1 MVYIAVVVLLMLA
14 VIFTLTRERGTQSG
28 EVSEGDDA
36 LAADMAD
43 LVIEGRTKFLPAAS
57 HPVLGGALRELLDRL
72 GIDAEQV
79 LVNRG
84 FAHGPGA
91 IRTND
96 ESTRKLGLFDPAE
109 DMMQIVERALLVGIQ
124 LARADDDYA
133 GVGDGHQDL
142 ETLVRKA
149 EAIEMDL
156 FGDGKRDRYVIYGKA
171 ALVLQDMLQDERE
184 DARREVL
191 RGLLAMVDARINA
204 FQEELERSMAYIPEP
219 DTLRWGDRRDRQLY
233 YFKMGVTN
241 SLRRSGQLESLGKLY
256 RYRGVN
262 YDVLEAYDLAAQ
274 ECPQLFAADV
284 IGIDGLL
291 QMGTGEVRAL
301 AKKALPEG
309 GRR

>member
-14 VIFTLTRERGTQSG
+14 VIFALTRERETRGRGAPT
-28 EVSEGDDA
+28 GDDA

-43 LVIEGRTKFLPAAS
+43 LVIEGRKEHLPAVG
-57 HPVLGGALRELLDRL
+57 HPILGGALCELLDRL
-72 GIDAEQV
+72 GIEAEQV
-79 LVNRG
+79 LVDRG
-84 FAHGPGA
+84 FARGDGA
-91 IRTND
+91 IRAED
-96 ESTRKLGLFDPAE
+96 EKTRNLKVFDPAE
-109 DMMQIVERALLVGIQ
+109 NMIQVVERALLVGIQ

-133 GVGDGHQDL
+133 GVGDDHLDL
-142 ETLVRKA
+142 EALARKA

-156 FGDGKRDRYVIYGKA
+156 FGDGKRDRYVFYGKA

-184 DARREVL
+184 AARREVL
-191 RGLLAMVDARINA
+191 RGLLEMVDAEIDA
-204 FQEELERSMAYIPEP
+204 FQEELDRSMAHIPEP

-241 SLRRSGQLESLGKLY
+241 SLRRSGQLESLGHLY

-274 ECPQLFAADV
+274 DCPQLFAADV

-291 QMGTGEVRAL
+291 RLASGEVRAL
-301 AKKALPEG
+301 ARQSLSEG

>member
-1 MVYIAVVVLLMLA
+1 MVYIAVIVLLMLA
-14 VIFTLTRERGTQSG
+14 VIFTLTRERGTRG
-28 EVSEGDDA
+28 REIPEGDDA

-43 LVIEGRTKFLPAAS
+43 LVIEGRKEFLPVAS
-57 HPVLGGALRELLDRL
+57 HPVLEGVLRELMDRL
-72 GIDAEQV
+72 GIEAEQV

-84 FAHGPGA
+84 FA
-91 IRTND
+91 RTAGVTRVDD
-96 ESTRKLGLFDPAE
+96 ESTRILRVFDPAE
-109 DMMQIVERALLVGIQ
+109 NMMQVVERAFLVGIQ

-133 GVGDGHQDL
+133 GVGDDHLDL
-142 ETLVRKA
+142 EALVRKA

-156 FGDGKRDRYVIYGKA
+156 FGDGKRDRYVFYGKA
-171 ALVLQDMLQDERE
+171 ALALQDMLQDERE
-184 DARREVL
+184 AARREVL
-191 RGLLAMVDARINA
+191 RGLLEMVDAQINA
-204 FQEELERSMAYIPEP
+204 CQEALDRSMAYVPEP

-241 SLRRSGQLESLGKLY
+241 SLRRSGQLESLGHLY

-291 QMGTGEVRAL
+291 RLASGEVRAL
-301 AKKALPEG
+301 ARKSLPDG

>member
-1 MVYIAVVVLLMLA
+1 MVYIAVIVLFMLA
-14 VIFTLTRERGTQSG
+14 VIFALTRERGTRG
-28 EVSEGDDA
+28 NEVPAGDDA

-43 LVIEGRTKFLPAAS
+43 LVVEGRKEYLPAVS
-57 HPVLGGALRELLDRL
+57 HPILGSALRELLDRL
-72 GIDAEQV
+72 GIEAEQV

-84 FAHGPGA
+84 FARAGGA
-91 IRTND
+91 IRTED
-96 ESTRKLGLFDPAE
+96 EKTRNLKLFDPAE
-109 DMMQIVERALLVGIQ
+109 DMIQVVERALLVGIQ

-133 GVGDGHQDL
+133 GVGDDHLDL
-142 ETLVRKA
+142 EALVRKA

-156 FGDGKRDRYVIYGKA
+156 FGDGKRDRYVFYGKA
-171 ALVLQDMLQDERE
+171 ALALQDMLQDEKE
-184 DARREVL
+184 AARREVL
-191 RGLLAMVDARINA
+191 RGLLEMVDAEINA
-204 FQEELERSMAYIPEP
+204 FQEELDRSMAHVPEP

-241 SLRRSGQLESLGKLY
+241 SLRRSGQLDSLGHLY

-291 QMGTGEVRAL
+291 RLASGEVRAL
-301 AKKALPEG
+301 ARQALPEG

>member
-14 VIFTLTRERGTQSG
+14 VIFTLTRERGTRG
-28 EVSEGDDA
+28 RETSEGDDA

-43 LVIEGRTKFLPAAS
+43 LVIEGRTEFLPAAS
-57 HPVLGGALRELLDRL
+57 QPVLGGALRELLDRL

-91 IRTND
+91 IRTDD
-96 ESTRKLGLFDPAE
+96 ESTRKLRLFDPAE

-133 GVGDGHQDL
+133 GVGDDHLDL
-142 ETLVRKA
+142 EALVRKA

-156 FGDGKRDRYVIYGKA
+156 FGDGKRDRYVFYGKA

-191 RGLLAMVDARINA
+191 RGLLEMVDARINA

-241 SLRRSGQLESLGKLY
+241 SLRRSGQLESLVHLY

-301 AKKALPEG
+301 ARQALPEG

>member
-1 MVYIAVVVLLMLA
+1 MVYIAVIVLFMIA
-14 VIFTLTRERGTQSG
+14 VIFALTRERGTRG
-28 EVSEGDDA
+28 REIPEEDNA

-43 LVIEGRTKFLPAAS
+43 LVIEGRKEFLSAVS
-57 HPVLGGALRELLDRL
+57 HPELGGVLSELLGRL
-72 GIDAEQV
+72 GIEAEQV

-84 FAHGPGA
+84 FAQGA
-91 IRTND
+91 GVKRSDDDRTRNL
-96 ESTRKLGLFDPAE
+96 RVFDPAE
-109 DMMQIVERALLVGIQ
+109 NMMQVVERAFLVGIQ

-133 GVGDGHQDL
+133 GVGDDHLDL
-142 ETLVRKA
+142 EALVRKA

-156 FGDGKRDRYVIYGKA
+156 FGDGKRDRYVFYGKA
-171 ALVLQDMLQDERE
+171 ALALQDMLQDERE
-184 DARREVL
+184 AARREVL
-191 RGLLAMVDARINA
+191 RGLLEMVDAQIDA
-204 FQEELERSMAYIPEP
+204 CQEELDRSLEYMPEP

-241 SLRRSGQLESLGKLY
+241 SLRRSGQLDSLGHLY

-291 QMGTGEVRAL
+291 RLASGEIRAL
-301 AKKALPEG
+301 ARQSLPEG